1 MKEFEPLHGRPM
13 AIKRGL
19 DEVWGVVEAI
29 EWNED
34 QLIVKLGPST
44 GEMGLSITITLTPD
58 EIELLRRALADI
70 SGGS

>member
-1 MKEFEPLHGRPM
+1 M